1 MICVLTARIAKLR
14 HLETARGRLLVLRRR
29 VVTILTGRA
38 LQCNNFAH
46 LFYFL
51 SSLASHLGWQAA
63 CLGSLLTRRDAGLG
77 APAALFLKLCCW
89 DQSGQA
95 HALPHPLSMKSPEFE
110 RAGQIRPAQILLS
123 SDHAPLCTRKLESL
137 PDTP

>member
-1 MICVLTARIAKLR
+1 MIRVLTARIAKLR
-14 HLETARGRLLVLRRR
+14 HLETARSRLLVLRRR

-51 SSLASHLGWQAA
+51 SSLASHLGWQAT
-63 CLGSLLTRRDAGLG
+63 CFGSLLTRRDAGLG

-95 HALPHPLSMKSPEFE
+95 HALPHLLSTKSYRSERGLPLSSALEFTVLC
-110 RAGQIRPAQILLS
+110 AGR
-123 SDHAPLCTRKLESL
+123 T
-137 PDTP
+137 